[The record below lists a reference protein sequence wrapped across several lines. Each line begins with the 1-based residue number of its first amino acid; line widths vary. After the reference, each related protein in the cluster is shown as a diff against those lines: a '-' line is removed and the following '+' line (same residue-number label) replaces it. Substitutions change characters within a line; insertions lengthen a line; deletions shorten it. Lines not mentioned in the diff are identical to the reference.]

1 MQREILIGAV
11 LWDMDGTLTD
21 SEPLHFRAYQKWLA
35 EYNVAF
41 TEEDYR
47 QFLGA
52 TDLALCKTLI
62 ALHKLPVT
70 PERMCAEKEELYA
83 EIVRDQVVLRPGV
96 KKTLA
101 VLRQHKVKTGVA
113 SSATKAA
120 IDLMLG
126 ALTIKDYFQEVASG
140 EEVANSKPAPDVFLL
155 GANRLQVKASSCL
168 VVEDSINGI
177 RAAKAAGMYCLAVPC
192 DWTRYQDH
200 SLADMRLNSLDEL
213 TSTDRGLVA
222 GDCLIRFV

>member
-1 MQREILIGAV
+1 MQREIFVSAV

-35 EYNVAF
+35 QFGIAF
-41 TEEDYR
+41 TEADYR

-52 TDLALCKTLI
+52 TDLALCETLI
-62 ALHKLPVT
+62 ALHKLSISAHQ
-70 PERMCAEKEELYA
+70 MCAEKEVLYA
-83 EIVRDQVVLRPGV
+83 EIVKGEVALRPGV
-96 KKTLA
+96 KRVLDVLSTNKMKTA
-101 VLRQHKVKTGVA
+101 VA

-126 ALTIKDYFQEVASG
+126 ALQIKDYFQAIASG
-140 EEVANSKPAPDVFLL
+140 EEVAQSKPAPDVFLL
-155 GANRLQVKASSCL
+155 GAKRLNVEPANCL

-177 RAAKAAGMYCLAVPC
+177 RAAKAAGMSCLAVPC

-200 SLADMRLNSLDEL
+200 SSADFRLGSLADL
-213 TSTDRGLVA
+213 TIVDHGLLA
-222 GDCLIRFV
+222 GDCLIRLS